1 MTFPLVPAR
10 VLTAGVRRGRAA
22 YLMHAAIME
31 GTLMN
36 TPFATQSGLHPTHR
50 VLPFLAVA
58 GLLTAGCNGFNFSFT
73 FIVPKKAEA
82 SDTQNVALPDGARVM
97 VNNEVGSTRVT
108 VDPNATQAKIEITRT
123 ALADTQEEAD
133 DLLTKI
139 VVTITAP
146 TAEDNTLKI
155 DAPKPAEATGRSADF
170 DVTVQDDEINV
181 VAISATTLVAQVRL
195 RITLPA
201 GHGVDVVQGTGNIR
215 AVALDTASS
224 LKTTTGSVRTLGVN
238 ADVTIEVSTG
248 GVDVEAHRGSLDVEI
263 ATGGFSAQIIGLAD
277 DDQVV
282 ARIET
287 GGIELLLPEDISCV
301 LKALVE
307 VGAIEFRAR
316 DFDRVQITTQTRSVL
331 DAKLGD
337 GGPLVDLRSEVGG
350 IDIDSQ

>member
-1 MTFPLVPAR
+1 
-10 VLTAGVRRGRAA
+10 
-22 YLMHAAIME
+22 
-31 GTLMN
+31 MN
-36 TPFATQSGLHPTHR
+36 TPFATLHTRTLTHR
-50 VLPFLAVA
+50 ILSVAAVA
-58 GLLTAGCNGFNFSFT
+58 GLLTTGCNGFNFSFT

-97 VNNEVGSTRVT
+97 VNNEIGSTRVT

-139 VVTITAP
+139 VVTVTPP

-155 DAPKPAEATGRSADF
+155 DAPKPAEATGHRADF

-195 RITLPA
+195 RITLPP

-224 LKTTTGSVRTLGVN
+224 LKATTGSVRTLGAN
-238 ADVTIEVSTG
+238 ADVTIDVTTG
-248 GVDVEAHRGSLDVEI
+248 AVEVEAHRGSLDVDI
-263 ATGGFSAQIIGLAD
+263 ATGALNVQIIGLAG

-287 GGIELLLPEDISCV
+287 GGIDIVLPEDIGCV

-307 VGAIEFRAR
+307 VGAIDFRAR

-331 DAKLGD
+331 DVMLGD
-337 GGPLVDLRSEVGG
+337 GGPLVDLRTEVGG